1 MSSRRM
7 FSSRITTSARFLKMP
22 ISCQALY
29 FHLGMQAD
37 DDGVVEA
44 FTVLRTVGCTEDDLK
59 VLDAKGFI
67 QVLNED
73 LVTYII
79 DWNENNKIRADRI
92 VYSQYRDLLAES
104 FPDVPLLEK
113 KERAD
118 AKSNIVVD
126 IQVTDNGQTIEGQW
140 SGNGQTTDSP
150 RTDNGQSTDGQRTDN
165 GRSMDGLGKDRLG
178 KVNTGEVSLGQ
189 TSIRQE
195 RIGEERSGEES
206 SGQTDRHPDQ
216 MDGYDNPIQIIDNR
230 HKEPDTYELNDNEC
244 HDVVAYYHQQ
254 CQGLPKVEAVT
265 DYTLSEIRDCVKEH
279 GIENVDKAITEAGQS
294 DFLNGKNKH
303 GWYASFDWIFKPDNM
318 RKILAGKYAN
328 RESPEGSSPPITR
341 TATAAQ

>member
-1 MSSRRM
+1 M

-22 ISCQALY
+22 ISSQALY

-37 DDGVVEA
+37 DDGIVEA
-44 FTVLRTVGCTEDDLK
+44 FTVLRTVGCTEDDLR
-59 VLDAKGFI
+59 LLATKGFI

-92 VYSQYRDLLAES
+92 VYSQYRNLLAEA
-104 FPDVPLLEK
+104 FPDLPLIEK

-118 AKSNIVVD
+118 CKSNIVVD
-126 IQVTDNGQTIEGQW
+126 VQVTDNGQTIEGQW
-140 SGNGQTTDSP
+140 SGTGQTMDSP
-150 RTDNGQSTDGQRTDN
+150 RTDNGQSTDGQLTEA
-165 GRSMDGLGKDRLG
+165 GQSMDGLGKDRLG
-178 KVNTGEVSLGQ
+178 KGSIGEVSLGQ

-195 RIGEERSGEES
+195 RRGKERSG
-206 SGQTDRHPDQ
+206 QTTPPDH

-230 HKEPDTYELNDNEC
+230 IKAPDPYELNDNEC
-244 HDVVAYYHQQ
+244 HDVVEYYHQQ

-265 DYTLSEIRDCVKEH
+265 DYTLSEIRNCVKEH
-279 GIENVDKAITEAGQS
+279 GIDNVDKAITEAGRS

-328 RESPEGSSPPITR
+328 KESPEGSSPPVQKP
-341 TATAAQ
+341 AMAAQ

>member
-22 ISCQALY
+22 ISSQALY

-92 VYSQYRDLLAES
+92 VYSQYRDLLVEA
-104 FPDVPLLEK
+104 FPDLPLIEK
-113 KERAD
+113 KDRAD
-118 AKSNIVVD
+118 CKSNIVVD
-126 IQVTDNGQTIEGQW
+126 VQVTDNGQTIEGQW
-140 SGNGQTTDSP
+140 S
-150 RTDNGQSTDGQRTDN
+150 DNGQSMDKQLTDN
-165 GRSMDGLGKDRLG
+165 GLSMDGLGKDRLG
-178 KVNTGEVSLGQ
+178 KYSLGEVS
-189 TSIRQE
+189 IDEE
-195 RIGEERSGEES
+195 RRGEERSVEES
-206 SGQTDRHPDQ
+206 SGQTDPIPDQ
-216 MDGYDNPIQIIDNR
+216 IDGYDTPITLIDNR
-230 HKEPDTYELNDNEC
+230 SKEPAEPDPYIELNDNEC
-244 HDVVAYYHQQ
+244 LDVVEYYHQQ
-254 CQGLPKVEAVT
+254 CAGLPKVEAVT
-265 DYTLSEIRDCVKEH
+265 DNTLSEIRDCVDKH
-279 GIENVDKAITEAGQS
+279 GIINVDKAICEAGKS

-303 GWYASFDWIFKPDNM
+303 NWIASFDWIFKPDNM
-318 RKILAGKYAN
+318 RKILEGKYAN
-328 RESPEGSSPPITR
+328 RDAPEGSSPPGQQPELA
-341 TATAAQ
+341 ATS